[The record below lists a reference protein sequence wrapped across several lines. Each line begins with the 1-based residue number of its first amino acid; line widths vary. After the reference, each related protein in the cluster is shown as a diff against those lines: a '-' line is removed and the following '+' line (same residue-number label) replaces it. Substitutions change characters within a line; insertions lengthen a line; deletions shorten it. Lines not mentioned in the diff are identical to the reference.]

1 MQNAP
6 QTLNLPVYVQ
16 DNAYGM
22 KNGSSFTLDP
32 GTSEIGKIDCLYC
45 LFLRSLVCLKL
56 FVHLHS
62 QSVSCTVQSLD
73 QGS

>member
-32 GTSEIGKIDCLYC
+32 GTSEIGRIDCIVLLVSAKSC
-45 LFLRSLVCLKL
+45 LFETVCA
-56 FVHLHS
+56 FA
-62 QSVSCTVQSLD
+62 Q
-73 QGS
+73 